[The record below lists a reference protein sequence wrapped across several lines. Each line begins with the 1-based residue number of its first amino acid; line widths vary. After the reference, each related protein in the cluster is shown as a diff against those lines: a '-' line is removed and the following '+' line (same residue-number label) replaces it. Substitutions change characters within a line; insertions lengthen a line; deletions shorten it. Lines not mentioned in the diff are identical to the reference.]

1 MAKLSNLVNTNLN
14 KDTIKIQGVD
24 IPVIF
29 TMRSFPFVEQAYGK
43 QYVIFE
49 KELNSIM
56 TGKDMIMGHKET
68 KLMYALV
75 YAMVRTGGTDC
86 TLREIEGSIPFGEL
100 PAIFEKVLS
109 IFNNQ
114 TFQQKDID
122 RIKTE
127 KKS

>member
-1 MAKLSNLVNTNLN
+1 MAKLSNLVNTSLN
-14 KDTIKIQGVD
+14 KEVIKIQGVA

-43 QYVIFE
+43 QYLFFE
-49 KELNSIM
+49 KELNNMMSNKNQ
-56 TGKDMIMGHKET
+56 TMGHKET

-75 YAMVRTGGTDC
+75 YAMVRTGGTEC
-86 TLREIEGSIPFGEL
+86 TLSEIEGSISFSDL
-100 PAIFEKVLS
+100 PDIFEKVMG

-114 TFQQKDID
+114 TFQKTDME
-122 RIKTE
+122 RIKTA

>member
-1 MAKLSNLVNTNLN
+1 MAKLSSLVNTKLN
-14 KDTIKIQGVD
+14 KDTIKIQGVN
-24 IPVIF
+24 IPVVF

-49 KELNSIM
+49 KELNAMM
-56 TGKDMIMGHKET
+56 TGKDFVMGHKQT

-75 YAMVRTGGTDC
+75 YGMVRTAGTDC
-86 TLREIEGSIPFGEL
+86 TLSEIEGSIPFSEL
-100 PAIFEKVLS
+100 PDIFEKVMG

-114 TFQQKDID
+114 IFQKTDLE

-127 KKS
+127 KK